1 MAKASISRAWEES
14 KAIIARDGKL
24 LTTVA
29 LALFV
34 LPGAVS
40 DLFAPQTAAGELP
53 KLGYWTVI
61 TAIALLTAL
70 VGQLAVI
77 RLAIGSRQTVG
88 EIIAHAFRRAPAYL
102 GATLIWILPFA
113 LIGGGIAGTTSGG
126 DRLSSASA
134 LILLI
139 AIGAML
145 FLAIRMLMTSAV
157 ASAEQVGPI
166 AIVKRSW
173 ELTAGNWWVLF
184 GFFVLFIVAALIVVA
199 AVSFV
204 IGLLVKL
211 TLGSLEPL
219 TLGTLIVALAG
230 QVVAAAIS
238 VLLMV
243 MLARIYV
250 QLSGEGQAELF
261 R

>member
-1 MAKASISRAWEES
+1 MAKVSISRAWEET
-14 KAIIARDGKL
+14 KAIVVRDGKL

-34 LPGAVS
+34 LPGVVS
-40 DLFAPQTAAGELP
+40 DLFTPQTAPGELP
-53 KLGYWTVI
+53 KLGYWTAI
-61 TAIALLTAL
+61 TALALLTAL

-88 EIIAHAFRRAPAYL
+88 ETIAHAFRRAPSYL
-102 GATLIWILPFA
+102 GATLMWILPFA
-113 LIGGGIAGTTSGG
+113 VIAGGIAGTASAG
-126 DRLSSASA
+126 DRLSPVAA

-145 FLAIRMLMTSAV
+145 FLGIRMLMTSAV
-157 ASAEQVGPI
+157 ASAEESGPI
-166 AIVKRSW
+166 AIIKRSW

-184 GFFVLFIVAALIVVA
+184 GFFLLFIVAAVFALVA
-199 AVSFV
+199 ISLM

-211 TLGSLEPL
+211 TLGSPEPL
-219 TLGTLIVALAG
+219 SVGTLIVALIG
-230 QVVAAAIS
+230 QAVAAAIT

-250 QLSGEGQAELF
+250 QLSGKGQAEAF

>member
-1 MAKASISRAWEES
+1 MAKVSISRAWEET

-34 LPGAVS
+34 LPGVIS
-40 DLFAPQTAAGELP
+40 ELFTPQTAAGELP
-53 KLGYWTVI
+53 KLGYWTAI
-61 TAIALLTAL
+61 TAVALLMAL

-77 RLAIGSRQTVG
+77 RLAIGSRKTVG
-88 EIIAHAFRRAPAYL
+88 QTIAHAFRRAPAYL
-102 GATLIWILPFA
+102 GATLMWILPFA
-113 LIGGGIAGTTSGG
+113 VIGGGIAGT
-126 DRLSSASA
+126 ASA
-134 LILLI
+134 GNRLAPAAAPIVLI
-139 AIGAML
+139 AIMAMI

-157 ASAEQVGPI
+157 ASAEDAGPI

-184 GFFVLFIVAALIVVA
+184 GFFVLFILGAVFALVAISL
-199 AVSFV
+199 V

-211 TLGSLEPL
+211 VLGSPDPL
-219 TLGTLIVALAG
+219 TVGTLIVALVG
-230 QVVAAAIS
+230 QAVAAAIT
-238 VLLMV
+238 VLLMA

-250 QLSGEGQAELF
+250 QLSGRGQAEVF

>member
-1 MAKASISRAWEES
+1 MAKVSISRAWEET

-34 LPGAVS
+34 LPGVVS
-40 DLFAPQTAAGELP
+40 DLFTPQTAAGELP
-53 KLGYWTVI
+53 KLGYWTAI
-61 TAIALLTAL
+61 TAIALLMAL

-88 EIIAHAFRRAPAYL
+88 ETIAHAFRRAPAYL
-102 GATLIWILPFA
+102 GATLMWILPFA
-113 LIGGGIAGTTSGG
+113 VIGGAIAG
-126 DRLSSASA
+126 ASA
-134 LILLI
+134 DNRFAPAAALIVLI
-139 AIGAML
+139 AIGAMM

-157 ASAEQVGPI
+157 ASAEDAGPI
-166 AIVKRSW
+166 AIIKRSW

-184 GFFVLFIVAALIVVA
+184 GFFVLFILGAVFALVAISL
-199 AVSFV
+199 V

-211 TLGSLEPL
+211 VLGSPDPL
-219 TLGTLIVALAG
+219 TIGTLIVAVVG
-230 QVVAAAIS
+230 QAVAATIT

-250 QLSGEGQAELF
+250 QLSGRGQAEVF